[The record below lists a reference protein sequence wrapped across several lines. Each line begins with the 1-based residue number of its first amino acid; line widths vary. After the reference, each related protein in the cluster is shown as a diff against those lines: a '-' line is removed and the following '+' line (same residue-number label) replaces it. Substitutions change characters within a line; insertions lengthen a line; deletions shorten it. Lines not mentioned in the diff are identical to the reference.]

1 MCTMRVVILR
11 EMLGNRET
19 GWTLWDGKQVMEM
32 TSKQIKDTIAKG
44 SKVCGLTIGSDGEL
58 ERDEL
63 GFACS
68 NIMEHRHCGNYS
80 PMEDGGMA
88 NLFYICIGS
97 HEENGEMVYD
107 CISTRFEQLKLA
119 EAEMRAYLKIGVVN
133 AGVKEVD
140 GKLVVAD
147 LEFKKPETVEPKE
160 LPKEAEKAVVAEFSK
175 ETETPE
181 AKPEE
186 KKPDVVEPKVAE
198 EPKKVTEEPKVTT
211 KLEEAKP
218 VAKAVE
224 KAEAK
229 PVAKEEPKPTVKA
242 EEKPLAKEE
251 KKAEPAKAA
260 SKVETKPVAKPAA
273 GSKK

>member
-19 GWTLWDGKQVMEM
+19 GWTLWDGKQVIQM

-44 SKVCGLTIGSDGEL
+44 IKVCGLTIGSDGEL
-58 ERDEL
+58 VRDET

-68 NIMEHRHCGNYS
+68 NIMEHRMCDNYS
-80 PMEDGGMA
+80 PMEDGGMT

-97 HEENGEMVYD
+97 HEENGATVYD
-107 CISTRFEQLKLA
+107 CISTRFEQLKIA
-119 EAEMRAYLKIGVVN
+119 EPEMKAYLKIGVVS

-198 EPKKVTEEPKVTT
+198 EPKVTT
-211 KLEEAKP
+211 KLEETKP

-224 KAEAK
+224 KAEVK